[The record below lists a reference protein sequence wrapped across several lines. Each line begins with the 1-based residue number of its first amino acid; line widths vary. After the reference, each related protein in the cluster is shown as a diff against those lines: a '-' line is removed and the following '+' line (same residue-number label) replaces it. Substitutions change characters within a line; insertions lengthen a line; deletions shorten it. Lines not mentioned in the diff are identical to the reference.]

1 MKGVIPLACTA
12 WFVIL
17 TAAHAASEADMR
29 RAETLYQQGHF
40 EEARAIYQS
49 VPKSDKFY
57 ETALRQLGAFALYKN
72 HLAEAELMLADAHA
86 RNPIDVSC
94 DTLLAETYV
103 REGKYFDMAD
113 LLHQLRRPDRAAEF
127 ELFGKSQP
135 FRIAGKPAAA
145 TIPFQ
150 WTDPVP
156 VVRATL
162 NGLDGLFLLDTG
174 APELILDPEFAKA
187 AHVPLTSPPAGASG
201 GAGSAVFGR
210 VAKFVLPGVEVDDV
224 PAMMLNTR
232 AFLPLSREKRLA
244 GVIGTEFLSHFRFTL
259 DYPHDRLVLEPQ
271 DSAPKSSGVIA
282 EIPFWF
288 VGDHFLL
295 AEGRVDAAAKQLF
308 VINTGVGGYAFA
320 APESTLR
327 GAGIAV
333 PTPKGAQLGVVSPSA
348 PFPIKQLSLGS
359 LDEKNLSGMY
369 GPFPPPLEMELGV
382 HVGGMIAQEFFEPYA
397 VTFDFVRMVIMV
409 RK

>member
-1 MKGVIPLACTA
+1 MTRPSRLRCTSNSAPSAPSAIARAKARIVFSGASAAPPRWARINGDIGYLQPSWNGAAANVTSAPQLACSAGWPGLAGYGGSMKGVIPLACTA

-145 TIPFQ
+145 
-150 WTDPVP
+150 
-156 VVRATL
+156 
-162 NGLDGLFLLDTG
+162 
-174 APELILDPEFAKA
+174 
-187 AHVPLTSPPAGASG
+187 
-201 GAGSAVFGR
+201 
-210 VAKFVLPGVEVDDV
+210 
-224 PAMMLNTR
+224 
-232 AFLPLSREKRLA
+232 
-244 GVIGTEFLSHFRFTL
+244 
-259 DYPHDRLVLEPQ
+259 
-271 DSAPKSSGVIA
+271 
-282 EIPFWF
+282 
-288 VGDHFLL
+288 
-295 AEGRVDAAAKQLF
+295 
-308 VINTGVGGYAFA
+308 
-320 APESTLR
+320 
-327 GAGIAV
+327 
-333 PTPKGAQLGVVSPSA
+333 
-348 PFPIKQLSLGS
+348 
-359 LDEKNLSGMY
+359 
-369 GPFPPPLEMELGV
+369 
-382 HVGGMIAQEFFEPYA
+382 
-397 VTFDFVRMVIMV
+397 
-409 RK
+409 